1 MFFNFSFFTSKEDKG
16 KKKLLFAD
24 VNELETKPVEPI
36 AEPTA
41 EHSPS
46 GTPSGRWT
54 WIPMGALKFFVE
66 SERTPYIGLTAIS
79 LEILGSLVAFGF
91 GFCWIGTARGQA
103 NVAKLQDRAHAYI
116 RMNTVLVGGK
126 MITPQ
131 FRKHPLKCLSMK
143 VANRVAEPPALPGLL
158 TNFYSKLTIQKMLFG
173 SFCMYIHGWLF
184 WPYVF
189 MAYLISDGEWM
200 KQWYIFKLPILC
212 RAYPLCQES
221 RHIHVYMYY
230 LNQ

>member
-1 MFFNFSFFTSKEDKG
+1 M
-16 KKKLLFAD
+16 
-24 VNELETKPVEPI
+24 
-36 AEPTA
+36 
-41 EHSPS
+41 PS
-46 GTPSGRWT
+46 IDLS
-54 WIPMGALKFFVE
+54 
-66 SERTPYIGLTAIS
+66 
-79 LEILGSLVAFGF
+79 
-91 GFCWIGTARGQA
+91 
-103 NVAKLQDRAHAYI
+103 

-143 VANRVAEPPALPGLL
+143 VANRVAEPPALPGLITKL
-158 TNFYSKLTIQKMLFG
+158 YSKLTIQKMLFG

-221 RHIHVYMYY
+221 RHIYRHIQTHIQSRHMYMYMYY